1 MIVASAIKHNGII
14 YTGDRH
20 CNIIK
25 YMVHGLKLKPP
36 IPMREQG
43 FIDHQNN
50 FMTRSFALDHAFECG
65 QIKVKENGNFDIIG
79 GVLTSED
86 LW

>member
-1 MIVASAIKHNGII
+1 MIVAAAIRHNGVI

-25 YMVHGLKLKPP
+25 YMVYGLKIKPP
-36 IPMREQG
+36 IKNKEQG
-43 FIDHQNN
+43 FVDNKNH
-50 FMTRSFALDHAFECG
+50 FMSREVAFLHAIGCD
-65 QIKVKENGNFDIIG
+65 QVRENGLIG
-79 GVLTSED
+79 SVLTSED